1 MRTGIAVAAVA
12 AVAVL
17 ALIALYTWGKG
28 EAHPS
33 GTSSQ
38 IGKGL
43 LIVVTFPNLKY
54 DVEQLVCS
62 GDSVVSIVPPG
73 VDPHQFQLTPEALK
87 LIKKAD
93 LVISTGH
100 APFEVKMRDIVKPE
114 KLVEIPRVPGI
125 RLLTNPDTG
134 KPNYHMPIY
143 DPENYKAFIN
153 YVASKLEQLRLDCR
167 TVYEEKR
174 AKLIAELEKLVAEA
188 PRLNATAVGSAP
200 PVQYAVE
207 WLGLHVAL
215 LLAPEHNVPPTSRT
229 IQKAEKLL
237 GEGAVAV
244 IMVYGGEPV
253 TPADSKL
260 SQMAKD
266 VGAPMLSIPPPYAPG
281 SVLEKLCIVVE
292 EARGIAKG

>member
-1 MRTGIAVAAVA
+1 MRTGIVVAVVAV
-12 AVAVL
+12 VAVL
-17 ALIALYTWGKG
+17 ALIALHTRHAG
-28 EAHPS
+28 EAPP
-33 GTSSQ
+33 SSQ
-38 IGKGL
+38 AGEGL

-62 GDSVVSIVPPG
+62 GDSVVSIVPLG
-73 VDPHQFQLTPEALK
+73 VDPHQFQLTPEALR
-87 LIKKAD
+87 LIKRAD

-100 APFEVKMRDIVKPE
+100 APFEVRIRDIVKPE
-114 KLVEIPRVPGI
+114 KLVEIPKVPGI
-125 RLLTNPDTG
+125 HLLTNPDTG

-143 DPENYKAFIN
+143 DPGNYRAFID
-153 YVASKLEQLRLDCR
+153 YVALKLGQLRPSCK

-174 AKLIAELEKLVAEA
+174 ANLIAELEKLLAEA

-207 WLGLHVAL
+207 WLGLRVAL

-229 IQKAEKLL
+229 IKEAEKLL
-237 GEGAVAV
+237 REGAVAV
-244 IMVYGGEPV
+244 VMVHGGEPV

-266 VGAPMLSIPPPYAPG
+266 AEAPVLSVPPPYAPG
-281 SVLEKLCIVVE
+281 SVLEKLRAIVE
-292 EARGIAKG
+292 EARGIAGR